1 MNILYGFKYK
11 ERFIDIT
18 KLLDETDSEILD
30 LCFGDIYIAE
40 YCLKNNKMWL
50 GYDLSEYFCNRA
62 IGLGY
67 KAQVV
72 DIVKIEKFPKAT
84 TIVMCGSLY
93 HFSDKIEILL
103 EKMIDSTNKII
114 ISEPIKNLSSG
125 NGIISKLSK
134 IFTNAGKGKEEFRY
148 NKETIIQMLEQYK
161 DSLMFTYKIASVKR
175 DILIQITKK

>member
-1 MNILYGFKYK
+1 MNILYGLKYQ
-11 ERFIDIT
+11 ERFNDIIN
-18 KLLDETDSEILD
+18 LLNESDKNILD

-40 YCLKNNKMWL
+40 YCMKHNKTWM
-50 GYDLSEYFCNRA
+50 GYDISEYFCNRA
-62 IGLGY
+62 IGFGY
-67 KAQVV
+67 NAQVA
-72 DIVKIEKFPKAT
+72 DIVKIEKFPAAT
-84 TIVMCGSLY
+84 TIIMCGSLY
-93 HFSDKIEILL
+93 HFSDKIDILL
-103 EKMIDSTNKII
+103 KKMLNSANKII

-161 DSLMFTYKIASVKR
+161 DSLMFTYKIVSVKR